1 MSLAACRE
9 SQQISKRWCSGNH
22 EFGALLVWIHGSNT
36 LTEEPS
42 PETLFPAAAFLILKN
57 TKWCFFKAP
66 TAAQLENSPGKQL
79 SLPFNI
85 TLSFSQM
92 QILFISLCTCLSSKQ
107 INLYEFQFVKFFNFL
122 WFCKCVKPATLV
134 KPHCLEHNDFQ
145 LIRHQSFLNTQ
156 FRTMISL

>member
-1 MSLAACRE
+1 MSLAPRRE
-9 SQQISKRWCSGNH
+9 SQKISKRWCSGNH

-36 LTEEPS
+36 LTGEA
-42 PETLFPAAAFLILKN
+42 LFPTAAFLILKN

-66 TAAQLENSPGKQL
+66 TASQLENSPGKQL

-92 QILFISLCTCLSSKQ
+92 QILFISLCTCLSSKR

-134 KPHCLEHNDFQ
+134 KPHCPEHNDFQ
-145 LIRHQSFLNTQ
+145 LIRCQSFLNAQ
-156 FRTMISL
+156 FRTMFSL